1 MIVARGRSCIVIC
14 RTYHPGLCGGGS
26 LRDRNGS
33 RAIDDGLQILPCNF
47 DVRCCCRFTFLLP
60 LTTTRS
66 LLTSEEFVDGAQG
79 PWSIWCTNNIVP
91 HDVESEEERLTGW
104 KVFLYKGD
112 SAGKT
117 GKIGWSV
124 VMLHS
129 EGD

>member
-1 MIVARGRSCIVIC
+1 MM
-14 RTYHPGLCGGGS
+14 LCGFLS
-26 LRDRNGS
+26 
-33 RAIDDGLQILPCNF
+33 CNF
-47 DVRCCCRFTFLLP
+47 ALRCCCRSKFLLP

-79 PWSIWCTNNIVP
+79 SWSIWCTNNIVP

-124 VMLHS
+124 AMLNS
-129 EGD
+129 EGDRNISRSGKVIIQNTTNSLIGVSRKEEM